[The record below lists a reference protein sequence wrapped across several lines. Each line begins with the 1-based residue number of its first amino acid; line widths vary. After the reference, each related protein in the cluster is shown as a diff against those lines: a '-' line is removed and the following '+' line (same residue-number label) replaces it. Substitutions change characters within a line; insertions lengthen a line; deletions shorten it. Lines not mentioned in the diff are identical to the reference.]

1 MISLLKT
8 FLLAMTPVGELRVSL
23 PIALSIYSLDW
34 RLALFVSIIGN
45 MVPVIFLLLLLGPV
59 SQWLSNNSLTFKRF
73 FDWLFERT
81 RKKTSL
87 RMERYG
93 DIALISF
100 VAVPLPL
107 TGAWTGAIAA
117 FLFGVP
123 FKRAFALILSGVII
137 AGVIVLL
144 LIETGLLW
152 LT

>member
-1 MISLLKT
+1 
-8 FLLAMTPVGELRVSL
+8 MTPIGEIRASL
-23 PIALSIYSLDW
+23 PVALTIYNLDW
-34 RLALFVSIIGN
+34 KSALFVSIIGN
-45 MVPVIFLLLLLGPV
+45 MVPVVFLLLLLSPV
-59 SQWLSNNSLTFKRF
+59 SQWLSNYSFFKRF
-73 FDWLFERT
+73 FDWLFQRT
-81 RKKTSL
+81 RKKTSS

-100 VAVPLPL
+100 VAIPLPF

-123 FKRAFALILSGVII
+123 FKKAFALILSGVII